1 MSPSRHFD
9 EKRAYPANLCSLSC
23 GVEFA
28 GFGEDFGQSIGEL
41 IEAVSGSAV
50 RQRAT
55 EHLDSVLSEQ

>member
-41 IEAVSGSAV
+41 IEAVSGMPSG
-50 RQRAT
+50 
-55 EHLDSVLSEQ
+55 SERRNISIAC